1 MPDYFVMEGE
11 DERTYTV
18 ETLDGDRYRVV
29 TPEGEEF
36 EVEAFEP
43 EPGRIHLLREHE
55 SHDVDVRET
64 DEDFEV
70 ALRGHRH
77 RFEVLNEREMRMRK
91 AGVGAAGAGGPDL
104 VSPMA
109 GSVVDISAESG
120 DRLEEGETVV
130 IVEAMKME
138 NDLQAH
144 RAGVLSEVHVE
155 PGDSVEI
162 GDVLV
167 SIED

>member
-1 MPDYFVMEGE
+1 MPEYFVMDGD

-18 ETLDGDRYRVV
+18 ETIGDERYRVV

-36 EVEAFEP
+36 EVEAFNP
-43 EPGRIHLLREHE
+43 EDGRIHILRGHE

-64 DEDFEV
+64 EEDFEV
-70 ALRGHRH
+70 ALQGHRH
-77 RFEVLNEREMRMRK
+77 RFDVLNESEMRMRT
-91 AGVGAAGAGGPDL
+91 AGVGGRGAEGPDL

-109 GSVVDISAESG
+109 GSIVEISYESG
-120 DRLEEGETVV
+120 SRVEQGETVV

-144 RAGVLSEVHVE
+144 KSGVLADIHVE

-162 GDVLV
+162 GDELV

>member
-1 MPDYFVMEGE
+1 MPEYFVMDGD
-11 DERTYTV
+11 DERTYEV
-18 ETLDGDRYRVV
+18 ETIGDERYRVV
-29 TPEGEEF
+29 TPEGDEF

-43 EPGRIHLLREHE
+43 EDGRIHILREHE

-70 ALRGHRH
+70 ALQGHRH
-77 RFEVLNEREMRMRK
+77 KFEVLNEREMRMRK
-91 AGVGAAGAGGPDL
+91 AGVGARGAEGPDL

-109 GSVVDISAESG
+109 GTIVEISA
-120 DRLEEGETVV
+120 DRDSEVDQGETVV
-130 IVEAMKME
+130 IIEAMKME

-144 RAGVLSEVHVE
+144 KAGVLAEVHVE

-162 GDVLV
+162 GDKLV
-167 SIED
+167 SIES